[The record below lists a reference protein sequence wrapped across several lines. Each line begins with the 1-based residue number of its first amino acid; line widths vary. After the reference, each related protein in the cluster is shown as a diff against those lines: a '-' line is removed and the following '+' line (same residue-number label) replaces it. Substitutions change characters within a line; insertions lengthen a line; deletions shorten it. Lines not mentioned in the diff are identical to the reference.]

1 MKSFATAALLLA
13 ASASS
18 LPAQSRRASAP
29 AGDAASVQR
38 AVATISEE
46 DYRRRI
52 GIIADDSMRGRGTPS
67 PELEKVAT
75 WIASEFERFGLRP
88 GGDNGTFLQ
97 RYPIHRTQLD
107 SASFVMAMGRGV
119 HGHWVLGREAL
130 SSSGGALAAGD
141 GSGPIVLMVGVPT
154 DTVNPFGGV
163 DVRGAIV
170 LHVAPSFGRGR
181 GAGGALQPLLR
192 RAREAGASSWV
203 LLSALPDSLFRIAA
217 MRTLEP
223 AVSQPTGTAPATAGM
238 PIFSVRDSSA
248 AAVLTAAGEDI
259 AALRAQTTPAV
270 RALSGFQGAYHVHF
284 RVDEQTSAPNTIGI
298 LEGSD
303 PVLRNEYVFFTGHM
317 DHVGVAGMGNG
328 CTAVGADSI
337 CNGADDDA
345 SGTTGVVMLAQ
356 AFSRMNPRPRRSLVF
371 MTVSGE
377 ERGLWGSRWYSE
389 HPELPLAQTVAD
401 LNMDMIGR
409 YFDNHPGWRD
419 TIAVIGKEHS
429 TLGASANRVTQEH
442 PELHMQLVDD
452 IWPTQNFYRRSD
464 HFNFA
469 RKGVP
474 ILFFFNG
481 THPDYHRV
489 SDSVEKIDAEKA
501 SRIVKMVYY
510 VGLEV
515 ANATERP
522 QWNPESRRQIVEAGN

>member
-1 MKSFATAALLLA
+1 
-13 ASASS
+13 
-18 LPAQSRRASAP
+18 
-29 AGDAASVQR
+29 
-38 AVATISEE
+38 
-46 DYRRRI
+46 
-52 GIIADDSMRGRGTPS
+52 
-67 PELEKVAT
+67 
-75 WIASEFERFGLRP
+75 
-88 GGDNGTFLQ
+88 
-97 RYPIHRTQLD
+97 
-107 SASFVMAMGRGV
+107 
-119 HGHWVLGREAL
+119 
-130 SSSGGALAAGD
+130 
-141 GSGPIVLMVGVPT
+141 
-154 DTVNPFGGV
+154 V
-163 DVRGAIV
+163 D
-170 LHVAPSFGRGR
+170 
-181 GAGGALQPLLR
+181 Q
-192 RAREAGASSWV
+192 
-203 LLSALPDSLFRIAA
+203 
-217 MRTLEP
+217 
-223 AVSQPTGTAPATAGM
+223 
-238 PIFSVRDSSA
+238 
-248 AAVLTAAGEDI
+248 
-259 AALRAQTTPAV
+259 
-270 RALSGFQGAYHVHF
+270 
-284 RVDEQTSAPNTIGI
+284 QTSAPNTIGI

-303 PVLRNEYVFFTGHM
+303 PVLKNEYVFFTGHM

-356 AFSRMNPRPRRSLVF
+356 AFSQMTPRPRRSLVF

-419 TIAVIGKEHS
+419 TISVIGKEHS

-452 IWPTQNFYRRSD
+452 IWPTENFYRRSD

-501 SRIVKMVYY
+501 SRIVKMVFYL
-510 VGLEV
+510 GLDV
-515 ANATERP
+515 ANAAERP
-522 QWNPESRRQIVEAGN
+522 QWNPESRRHIVEAGN

>member
-1 MKSFATAALLLA
+1 MKPFATTFLLLA
-13 ASASS
+13 ASASP
-18 LPAQSRRASAP
+18 LLAQARRAAAP
-29 AGDAASVQR
+29 ADASVQR
-38 AVATISEE
+38 AAATISEE

-88 GGDNGTFLQ
+88 GGDNGSYLQ

-107 SASFVMAMGRGV
+107 SSSFVMAMGRGT
-119 HGHWVLGREAL
+119 HGHWVLGREAAYVGGDL
-130 SSSGGALAAGD
+130 TDSSA
-141 GSGPIVLMVGVPT
+141 SGPVVLFYGTPS
-154 DTVNPFGGV
+154 DTANPFAGV
-163 DVRGAIV
+163 SLQGAIV
-170 LHVAPSFGRGR
+170 LQIGENNGRFFR
-181 GAGGALQPLLR
+181 GIYGQKAA
-192 RAREAGASSWV
+192 AAGARAWIIVSPVPPGLWANLQSSIRV
-203 LLSALPDSLFRIAA
+203 PRVALGEDQPRRGGPSVPVFVVRDTAA
-217 MRTLEP
+217 M
-223 AVSQPTGTAPATAGM
+223 G
-238 PIFSVRDSSA
+238 
-248 AAVLTAAGEDI
+248 VLQAAGENLAD
-259 AALRAQTTPAV
+259 LRAPNASGV
-270 RALSGFQGAYHVHF
+270 RVLQGFTGAMSARRIPLPDV
-284 RVDEQTSAPNTIGI
+284 SAPNTIGI

-303 PVLRNEYVFFTGHM
+303 PVLKNEYVFFTGHM

-356 AFSRMNPRPRRSLVF
+356 AFSQMNTRPRRSLVF

-429 TLGASANRVTQEH
+429 SLGASANRVTQEH

-452 IWPTQNFYRRSD
+452 IWPTENFYRRSD

-489 SDSVEKIDAEKA
+489 SDSVEKIDSEKA
-501 SRIVKMVYY
+501 SRIVKMVFYL
-510 VGLEV
+510 GLDV

>member
-1 MKSFATAALLLA
+1 M
-13 ASASS
+13 
-18 LPAQSRRASAP
+18 AQARRASAS
-29 AGDAASVQR
+29 AADASAR
-38 AVATISEE
+38 AVATITEE

-67 PELEKVAT
+67 PELEKVAS
-75 WIASEFERFGLRP
+75 WVASEFERFGLRP
-88 GGDNGTFLQ
+88 GGDNGTWLQ

-107 SASFVMAMGRGV
+107 SSSFVMAMGHGA
-119 HGHWVLGREAL
+119 HGHWVIGREAL
-130 SSSGGALAAGD
+130 MGSIGGDVGQ
-141 GSGPIVLMVGVPT
+141 GSGNGTVVLMVGLPA
-154 DTVNPFGGV
+154 DTANPFGGV
-163 DVRGAIV
+163 DLRGALVI
-170 LHVAPSFGRGR
+170 HVAPRTGRGGVNLGPMLLKAHAA
-181 GAGGALQPLLR
+181 GALAWVVLSPLPDSVFARNAVRALQP
-192 RAREAGASSWV
+192 SVSIV
-203 LLSALPDSLFRIAA
+203 MNAA
-217 MRTLEP
+217 PMTP
-223 AVSQPTGTAPATAGM
+223 GM
-238 PIFSVRDSSA
+238 PVFTVKDGAA
-248 AAVLTAAGEDI
+248 AAVLSAAGEDL
-259 AALRAQTTPAV
+259 AALRASNAPAV
-270 RALSGFQGAYHVHF
+270 RALNGFTGAFNIHYT
-284 RVDEQTSAPNTIGI
+284 VDQMTSAPNTIGI

-303 PVLRNEYVFFTGHM
+303 PVLKNEYVFFTGHM

-356 AFSRMNPRPRRSLVF
+356 AFSQMNPRPRRSLVF

-377 ERGLWGSRWYSE
+377 ERGLWGSRFYSE

-409 YFDNHPGWRD
+409 YFDNHIGWRD

-429 TLGASANRVTQEH
+429 SLGASANRVTQEH

-452 IWPTQNFYRRSD
+452 IWPTENFYRRSD

-510 VGLEV
+510 LGLDV
-515 ANATERP
+515 ANTTERP